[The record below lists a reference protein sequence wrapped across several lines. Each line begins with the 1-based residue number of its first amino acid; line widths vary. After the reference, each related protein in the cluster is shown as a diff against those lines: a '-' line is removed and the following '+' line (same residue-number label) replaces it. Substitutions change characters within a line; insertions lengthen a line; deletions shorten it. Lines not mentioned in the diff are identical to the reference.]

1 MQELKQQSQSNQAA
15 LKIEIVSQTQK
26 TLEFHLC
33 FQKDA
38 KCWSDSTISLSLPLL
53 IDKKA
58 VHIVIL

>member
-38 KCWSDSTISLSLPLL
+38 KC
-53 IDKKA
+53 
-58 VHIVIL
+58 